1 MRIPWRP
8 AADGAAEA
16 LRKIVFAMS
25 WVSGAAIL
33 AMTGITVTDV
43 MLRKTPWAFA
53 GTYDIVMVLGAVS
66 ISAALPYTTAVK
78 GHVAIEFLY
87 HRMGRGGRLAMD
99 IFLRVLSIG
108 LLGLAVQEC
117 VRYGNMLYQT
127 GQVSQTLQM
136 PIFWLPY
143 FIAVC
148 LVLTVLVMF
157 YHMTHPGKVLIQ
169 P

>member
-1 MRIPWRP
+1 
-8 AADGAAEA
+8 
-16 LRKIVFAMS
+16 
-25 WVSGAAIL
+25 
-33 AMTGITVTDV
+33 
-43 MLRKTPWAFA
+43 
-53 GTYDIVMVLGAVS
+53 
-66 ISAALPYTTAVK
+66 
-78 GHVAIEFLY
+78 
-87 HRMGRGGRLAMD
+87 MGRGGRLVMD